1 MDKAL
6 AREKWKPGAAPA
18 EMVEE
23 LKVQDQSFMEA
34 LEDDVNTAA
43 AMGHLFNMVRIAG
56 RVLEDKKLRNAEGGR
71 ELLRSF
77 RDATAKW
84 DTLLGLFALKPEDFL
99 ASLRA
104 IRARRRNLDMNKV
117 VDLLRERQE
126 ARAAKDFARS
136 DAARDELAA
145 LAWKSATHR
154 KAP

>member
-1 MDKAL
+1 
-6 AREKWKPGAAPA
+6 
-18 EMVEE
+18 MVEE

-84 DTLLGLFALKPEDFL
+84 DTLLGLFALKPE
-99 ASLRA
+99 
-104 IRARRRNLDMNKV
+104 RRC
-117 VDLLRERQE
+117 
-126 ARAAKDFARS
+126 A
-136 DAARDELAA
+136 
-145 LAWKSATHR
+145 KSAPGAGTST
-154 KAP
+154 